1 MITGKLSNGFK
12 YSINERLF
20 EDYKFMTQLFVV
32 GEDPQNFLKFN
43 QMLET
48 LFGGAEQRDSFVE
61 SFMDEDGIVPIG
73 RLADGFQELLADLKE
88 KKKDLKN

>member
-1 MITGKLSNGFK
+1 M
-12 YSINERLF
+12 
-20 EDYKFMTQLFVV
+20 FVTASGIV
-32 GEDPQNFLKFN
+32 MLVSPVQFSKAAEP
-43 QMLET
+43 MLET

-73 RLADGFQELLADLKE
+73 RLADGFQELLTDLKE

>member
-20 EDYKFMTQLFVV
+20 EDYNFMTQLYVV
-32 GEDPQNFLKFN
+32 GDDPQNFMKFN
-43 QMLET
+43 QMLEK
-48 LFGGAEQRDSFVE
+48 LFGGTEQRDAFVE
-61 SFMDEDGIVPIG
+61 SFMDDDGIVPIG
-73 RLADGFQELLADLKE
+73 TLANGFQELMDDLKE

>member
-20 EDYKFMTQLFVV
+20 EDYNFMTQLYVV
-32 GEDPQNFLKFN
+32 GDDPQNFMKFN
-43 QMLET
+43 QMLEK
-48 LFGGAEQRDSFVE
+48 LFGGAEQRDAFVE
-61 SFMDEDGIVPIG
+61 SFMDDDGIVPIG
-73 RLADGFQELLADLKE
+73 TLANGFQELMDDLKE